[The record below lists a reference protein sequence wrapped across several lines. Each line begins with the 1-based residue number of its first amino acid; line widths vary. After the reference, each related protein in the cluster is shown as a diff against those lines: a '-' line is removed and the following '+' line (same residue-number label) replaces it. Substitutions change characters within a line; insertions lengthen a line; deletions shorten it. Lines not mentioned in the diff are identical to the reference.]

1 MYDPRLVDEI
11 MRSSPDMEEL
21 AKLAP
26 KEIL

>member
-11 MRSSPDMEEL
+11 MRRSPDMEEL

-26 KEIL
+26 KEIP